1 MRSLMNGF
9 FGRSSWRW
17 RLGRASFG
25 ALGLVA
31 LVSAAP
37 PARAQDISDEARKH
51 FRAGVNYLQDPDG
64 ERIEE
69 AYIEFKRAYEISK
82 SPKILG
88 NIALCAMR
96 LERDGEALEAYTRY
110 LSGANDIKADD
121 REQIERDLQTLTA
134 SAVRLSITS
143 DAKEATVVDARYP
156 NQGAPVTNR
165 YVLRDGKAEIIVR
178 AGHHVVRLQTDGVD
192 RGQWQ
197 FDALGGTSQSR
208 NFPLTAVA
216 EARSVAPSRSAP
228 VLPWV
233 LLGVGGAALTG
244 GAVTGVLAL
253 RGVNDLEDRCPNNE
267 CPSDSDYESR
277 KRSTKTFAVATD
289 VLLLSGGVA
298 AAVGAGWLLF
308 GSGSKTATKDAS
320 YGNVVGSAACTP
332 AGCAAFLKARF

>member
-1 MRSLMNGF
+1 MTGP
-9 FGRSSWRW
+9 FGRSPRRR
-17 RLGRASFG
+17 RLGRAALG
-25 ALGLVA
+25 ALGLAA
-31 LVSAAP
+31 LVGLP
-37 PARAQDISDEARKH
+37 PAARAQDISDEARKH

-69 AYIEFKRAYEISK
+69 AYVAFKRAYEISK

-88 NIALCAMR
+88 NIGLCAMR
-96 LERDGEALEAYTRY
+96 LERDGEALDAYTRY
-110 LSGANDIKADD
+110 LSGANDIKPDE

-134 SAVRLSITS
+134 SAVRLTVTS

-165 YVLRDGKAEIIVR
+165 YALRDGKAEIIVR

-197 FDALGGTSQSR
+197 FDALGGTAQSH
-208 NFPLTAVA
+208 NFPLAPSAA
-216 EARSVAPSRSAP
+216 EAPPAPARATP

-233 LLGVGGAALTG
+233 LLGVGGAALAG

-253 RGVNDLEDRCPNNE
+253 RGVDDLEDRCPNNR

-277 KRSTKTFAVATD
+277 KRSTQTFAVATD
-289 VLLLSGGVA
+289 VLLITGGAA

-308 GSGSKTATKDAS
+308 GPHAKGATKAS
-320 YGNVVGSAACTP
+320 AVNNFAGSAACTP
-332 AGCAAFLKARF
+332 AGCAAFLRAHF